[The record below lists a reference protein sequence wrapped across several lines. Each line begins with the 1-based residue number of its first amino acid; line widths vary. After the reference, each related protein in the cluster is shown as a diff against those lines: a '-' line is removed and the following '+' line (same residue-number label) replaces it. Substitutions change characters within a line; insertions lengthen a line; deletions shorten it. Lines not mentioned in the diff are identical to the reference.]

1 MEATWERI
9 GDNWPNLKPPDWLVS
24 ARSSS
29 ILLIAGKSPLGGD
42 LDAKKSK
49 KFSTSISKVKD
60 KNEKEIDR
68 VARLAVAAILWHSR
82 DGVQSIWV

>member
-29 ILLIAGKSPLGGD
+29 IPLIVGKSPLGGA

-60 KNEKEIDR
+60 KNEKER
-68 VARLAVAAILWHSR
+68 K
-82 DGVQSIWV
+82 